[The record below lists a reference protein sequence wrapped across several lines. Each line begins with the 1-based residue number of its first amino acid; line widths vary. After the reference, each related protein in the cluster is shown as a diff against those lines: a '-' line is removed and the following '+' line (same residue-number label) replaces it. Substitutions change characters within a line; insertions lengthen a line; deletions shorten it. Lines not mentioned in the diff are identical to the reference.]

1 MEETMEETVEE
12 TVEETMEENNGGNNG
27 KQQKTTENN
36 GGLALQQS
44 LANRASGNNPGCN
57 TSALTITLCV
67 GERHQTSHVFLG
79 VHLGGVVRP
88 QQRQFRGLVEQQW
101 KRLRVGDV
109 PVKDIVFVH
118 RHGLH
123 RSFDG
128 MGGKVVPGRV

>member
-1 MEETMEETVEE
+1 MEE
-12 TVEETMEENNGGNNG
+12 
-27 KQQKTTENN
+27 TTENN

-44 LANRASGNNPGCN
+44 LANHASENNPVCH
-57 TSALTITLCV
+57 TSALAITLCL

-88 QQRQFRGLVEQQW
+88 QQRQFRGPVEQQW

-123 RSFDG
+123 CSFDG
-128 MGGKVVPGRV
+128 MGGKVVPCRV